1 MSEENTTQDFAD
13 LYADLT
19 ACFLA
24 LSNALENAGAVG
36 KAQIAE
42 SAQERFIAIHSARRP
57 DEPPPPPL
65 FLLRTLAINL
75 ASTPLDPLSP
85 Q

>member
-1 MSEENTTQDFAD
+1 MAENEVIPDILD
-13 LYADLT
+13 LYADLS
-19 ACFLA
+19 ASFLA
-24 LSNALENAGAVG
+24 LVNALENAGAVS

-42 SAQERFIAIHSARRP
+42 SAQERLIAIHSARRP

-65 FLLRTLAINL
+65 LLLRTLAIDL
-75 ASTPLDPLSP
+75 ASTPLDPLPP